1 MLQKKVVDA
10 KNVSLA
16 KNLIINAE
24 NGMAK
29 EIKPGGKTLE
39 DSKEMLQGSEKRVFI
54 ST

>member
-10 KNVSLA
+10 KNVLLA
-16 KNLIINAE
+16 KDLIINAE

-39 DSKEMLQGSEKRVFI
+39 DSKKYFKGQRKGCL
-54 ST
+54 